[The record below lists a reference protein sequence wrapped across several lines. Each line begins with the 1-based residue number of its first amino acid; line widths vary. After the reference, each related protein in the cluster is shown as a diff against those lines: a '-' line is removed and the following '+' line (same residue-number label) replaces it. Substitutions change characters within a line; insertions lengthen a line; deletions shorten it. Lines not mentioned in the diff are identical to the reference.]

1 MYIILYHI
9 ISYYIILYYSISYY
23 IILYCI
29 KLYYII
35 LYYIILYC
43 IILYYII
50 LYIILYYIM
59 LYHIILYCIILYYI
73 YIYMSLGGWR
83 LPGTPCETAICCC
96 FCACFSHTASMQN
109 IDINMTCFSWHFCA
123 YLRRCQNH
131 LLKRILKIS
140 SIICSVSRR

>member
-1 MYIILYHI
+1 MHVCIRNLNLYIYMYYV
-9 ISYYIILYYSISYY
+9 YY

-29 KLYYII
+29 VLYYISLYYILLYYIVLYYII
-35 LYYIILYC
+35 LHYIIIYYIIYVARGLTFARNSMRDC
-43 IILYYII
+43 NL
-50 LYIILYYIM
+50 L
-59 LYHIILYCIILYYI
+59 
-73 YIYMSLGGWR
+73 
-83 LPGTPCETAICCC
+83 CC

-109 IDINMTCFSWHFCA
+109 IDMNMTCFSWHFGA